1 MNSNAGPSV
10 KPNRAFEERLQAYR
24 AMRYPLDGMSEDR
37 VAMSWTGSATNE
49 DDRGADLGRDA
60 PLSP

>member
-49 DDRGADLGRDA
+49 DARGADLGRDA